1 MAMSGGSRGKV
12 ATASRTNVTTAM
24 YEPIEII
31 LMAVI
36 ALLAMGA
43 AMVVVVLV
51 LNMPSKRARAARR
64 RKY

>member
-1 MAMSGGSRGKV
+1 MLQ
-12 ATASRTNVTTAM
+12 
-24 YEPIEII
+24 PIEVI
-31 LMAVI
+31 LYG
-36 ALLAMGA
+36 LLAILGIGA